1 MKSTRICRRPLT
13 AILNPEPVHKELK
26 IATRDVHQQLAAHL
40 TRLWRYGLVLSR
52 NREMA
57 EELVQATCVRAL
69 EKSAQYAPGTRID
82 RWLFA
87 ILHSI
92 WISDL
97 RTRRVRMGQGFVD
110 SEDLQ
115 APDTDEQDDNH
126 RRYQQIMRR
135 VNARLDAHLAG
146 AVAVRPGVSR
156 RALIAASVVFLLT
169 GVGIGYLARPGVDD
183 GIEALHEDVS
193 IRDLEAHYMSL
204 YSGETLLDVDSSP
217 SVLRRGLARL
227 AGDMGLQLQ
236 ESQLVLAGSEL
247 KMVRILRYERT
258 PIAQIAWN
266 HADYGPMALCVSA
279 HKQGGGSAISSEQR
293 YGMNIVWWRS
303 PQYQYAL
310 IARTP
315 VAQLQ
320 ATARQ
325 LQAAL
330 S

>member
-1 MKSTRICRRPLT
+1 MNTLRFTPPYDDEAIVAWLDGQMTEADARQFSRLLRSEEILAGRTADLMKSNQDYQQAFAPL
-13 AILNPEPVHKELK
+13 LDE
-26 IATRDVHQQLAAHL
+26 
-40 TRLWRYGLVLSR
+40 
-52 NREMA
+52 
-57 EELVQATCVRAL
+57 
-69 EKSAQYAPGTRID
+69 
-82 RWLFA
+82 
-87 ILHSI
+87 
-92 WISDL
+92 
-97 RTRRVRMGQGFVD
+97 
-110 SEDLQ
+110 
-115 APDTDEQDDNH
+115 APDA
-126 RRYQQIMRR
+126 RML
-135 VNARLDAHLAG
+135 ARLDAHLAG

-156 RALIAASVVFLLT
+156 RALIAASVAFLLT

-183 GIEALHEDVS
+183 GIEALHEDAS

-266 HADYGPMALCVSA
+266 HADYGPMVLCVSA

>member
-1 MKSTRICRRPLT
+1 MNTLRFTPPYDDEAIVAWLDGQMTEADARQFSRLLRSEEILAGRTAELMKSNQDYQQAFAPL
-13 AILNPEPVHKELK
+13 LDE
-26 IATRDVHQQLAAHL
+26 
-40 TRLWRYGLVLSR
+40 
-52 NREMA
+52 
-57 EELVQATCVRAL
+57 
-69 EKSAQYAPGTRID
+69 
-82 RWLFA
+82 
-87 ILHSI
+87 
-92 WISDL
+92 
-97 RTRRVRMGQGFVD
+97 
-110 SEDLQ
+110 
-115 APDTDEQDDNH
+115 APDA
-126 RRYQQIMRR
+126 RML
-135 VNARLDAHLAG
+135 ARLDAHLAG

-156 RALIAASVVFLLT
+156 RAMIAASVVFLLT
-169 GVGIGYLARPGVDD
+169 GVGIGYLARPVVDD
-183 GIEALHEDVS
+183 GKEALHEDAS

-204 YSGETLLDVDSSP
+204 YSAETLLDVDSSP
-217 SVLRRGLARL
+217 LVLRRGLARL

>member
-1 MKSTRICRRPLT
+1 MNTLRFTPPYDDEAIVAWLDGQMTEADARQFSRLLRSEEILAGRTAELMKSNQDYQHAFAPL
-13 AILNPEPVHKELK
+13 LDE
-26 IATRDVHQQLAAHL
+26 
-40 TRLWRYGLVLSR
+40 
-52 NREMA
+52 
-57 EELVQATCVRAL
+57 
-69 EKSAQYAPGTRID
+69 
-82 RWLFA
+82 
-87 ILHSI
+87 
-92 WISDL
+92 
-97 RTRRVRMGQGFVD
+97 
-110 SEDLQ
+110 
-115 APDTDEQDDNH
+115 APDA
-126 RRYQQIMRR
+126 RML
-135 VNARLDAHLAG
+135 ARLDAHLAG

-156 RALIAASVVFLLT
+156 RALIAASVAFLLT

-183 GIEALHEDVS
+183 GIEALHEDAS

-247 KMVRILRYERT
+247 KMVRILRYEST

-303 PQYQYAL
+303 PQYQYVL